1 MAKGSTIAELKRARK
16 ARGLTME
23 EAGATIVID
32 GKPTDK
38 GTWCAWELGKKIPK
52 WPAMYELERIYG
64 VEPNVFYPRPDA
76 GEIMPTTHERQAAL
90 AL

>member
-1 MAKGSTIAELKRARK
+1 MAKGNTIAELKRARVS
-16 ARGLTME
+16 RGLTME
-23 EAGATIVID
+23 EAGALIIID

-38 GTWCAWELGKKIPK
+38 GTWHGWESGRKIPK
-52 WPAMYELERIYG
+52 APAMYELERVFA

-76 GEIMPTTHERQAAL
+76 GEIMPRAPTAQAVL